1 MDATRLPHCQL
12 LQNCSIDP
20 QSSPAAASGST
31 TSTSQAHLA
40 ARTKRRKGGKASE
53 LPPIASRSLLSP
65 PAIALLRRFLHEST
79 GSAAMALLQ
88 APASSL
94 ARAPRL
100 RPSFSAPW
108 SVVPARRRVA
118 RVATAARITMRVASK
133 QAYICRDCGYIYSDR
148 TPFDKLSDNYFCPV
162 CGAPK
167 RRFRPYEPAVS
178 KNANA
183 TDARKARKEQLKKD
197 EAVGQA
203 LPIAIVVGIIALAG
217 LYFYLN
223 SAYN

>member
-1 MDATRLPHCQL
+1 
-12 LQNCSIDP
+12 
-20 QSSPAAASGST
+20 
-31 TSTSQAHLA
+31 
-40 ARTKRRKGGKASE
+40 
-53 LPPIASRSLLSP
+53 
-65 PAIALLRRFLHEST
+65 
-79 GSAAMALLQ
+79 MALQ
-88 APASSL
+88 APSL
-94 ARAPRL
+94 MRAPAPQRSAPP

-108 SVVPARRRVA
+108 SLRLPAPARR

-133 QAYICRDCGYIYSDR
+133 QAYICRDCGYIYNDR
-148 TPFDKLSDNYFCPV
+148 TPFDKLADNYFCPV

-183 TDARKARKEQLKKD
+183 TDARKARKEELKK
-197 EAVGQA
+197 EESMGKA

-223 SAYN
+223 NVYS